1 MCWNWSRCLWR
12 IRIFKL
18 KKEKQDYIVVMEATQ
33 EKELLRGGQFLVKE
47 TKCEDVFTPEDFS
60 EEQTMMKE
68 AVMEFNEREII
79 AHKTRFE
86 AKDYALTEE
95 VMRKAGELG
104 FLGVAVPEAY
114 GGLGMGFVSTCLTCD
129 YISSGTGSF
138 STAFGAHTGIGTMPI
153 TLYGTEAQK
162 QKYVPKLASGE
173 WFGAY
178 CLTEPGAGSDA
189 NSGKTTAEL
198 SADGKSY
205 KINGQKMWISNA
217 GFCSVMIVFARIEN
231 DKNIT
236 GFIVEYDGDNPNGIT
251 LGEEEHKLG
260 IRASST
266 RQVFFNDT
274 EVPVE
279 NMLAGRGEGFKI
291 AMNALNV
298 GRIKLAAACLDS
310 QRRIITTGVQYATER
325 KQFKTPIADFGA
337 IKMKLAKMA
346 TDAYAGESA
355 TYRAAKNIEDRIALR
370 EAAGNTHQEAELK
383 GVEEYAIECSILK
396 VAVSEDVQN
405 CADEGIQIFGGM
417 GFSEETPMEA
427 AWRDARIARI
437 YEGTNEINRMLS
449 VGMLV
454 KKAMKGHVD
463 LLGPATAVQNE
474 LMGIPSFETPDY
486 SELFSEEKAMITKLK
501 KVFLMVAGAAVQKF
515 GPEMEKHQQLLI
527 AASDILIEIY
537 MAESA
542 ILRTEKNAK
551 RTSEK
556 EQSVQIAMSKLYL
569 YNAVNII
576 EDKGK
581 ESIISFAE
589 GDEQR
594 MMLMGLKRFTKYT
607 NYPDIVDLR
616 NEIAEKV
623 KAENKYCF

>member
-1 MCWNWSRCLWR
+1 MET
-12 IRIFKL
+12 I
-18 KKEKQDYIVVMEATQ
+18 EKNV
-33 EKELLRGGQFLVKE
+33 LRGGQFLVKE
-47 TKCEDVFTPEDFS
+47 SNCEDIFTPEDFS
-60 EEQTMMKE
+60 EEQIMMRE
-68 AVMEFNEREII
+68 AVKEFNEREII
-79 AHKTRFE
+79 AHKARFE
-86 AKDYALTEE
+86 AKDYKLTED
-95 VMRKAGELG
+95 VMKKAGELG
-104 FLGVAVPEAY
+104 FLGVAVPEEY
-114 GGLGMGFVSTCLTCD
+114 GGMGMGFVSTMLTCD

-153 TLYGTEAQK
+153 TLYGTEEQK

-173 WFGAY
+173 WMGSY

-189 NSGKTTAEL
+189 NSGKTIAEL
-198 SADGKSY
+198 STDGKSY

-217 GFCSVMIVFARIEN
+217 GFCNLMIVFARIEN

-236 GFIVEYDGDNPNGIT
+236 GFIVEYDKANPNGIT

-274 EVPVE
+274 IVPAE
-279 NMLAGRGEGFKI
+279 NMLSERGGGFKI
-291 AMNALNV
+291 AVNALNV

-310 QRRIITTGVQYATER
+310 QRRVIDYALKYALER

-337 IKMKLAKMA
+337 IKAKLAEMA
-346 TDAYAGESA
+346 TNSYAGESA
-355 TYRAAKNIEDRIALR
+355 SYRAAKDIEDRITLR
-370 EAAGNTHQEAELK
+370 IASGNSHQEAELK

-396 VAVSEDVQN
+396 VTVSEDVQN

-449 VGMLV
+449 VGMLI

-463 LLGPATAVQNE
+463 LLGPATAVADE

-486 SELFSEEKAMITKLK
+486 SVLFAEEKEMIAKLK
-501 KVFLMVAGAAVQKF
+501 KVFLMVAGSAIQKY
-515 GPEMEKHQQLLI
+515 GPDLEQHQQLLL
-527 AASDILIEIY
+527 AAADILNEIY
-537 MAESA
+537 MAESTL
-542 ILRTEKNAK
+542 LRTEKNAK
-551 RTSEK
+551 RFGQK
-556 EQSVQIAMSKLYL
+556 EQEAQIAMAKLYL
-569 YNAVNII
+569 YNAVEII
-576 EDKGK
+576 AKNGK
-581 ESIISFAE
+581 EAIISFAE

-594 MMLMGLKRFTKYT
+594 MLLMGLKRFTKYQ
-607 NYPDIVDLR
+607 NYPNVIALRDL
-616 NEIAEKV
+616 IAEKL
-623 KAENKYCF
+623 KSEGKYCF